1 VSGLFDAAQ
10 VPLALMG
17 LLPVDPGRSL
27 RPRWKAP
34 SSPSWD
40 GENLQSRSAV
50 SSREAHAH

>member
-1 VSGLFDAAQ
+1 MSGLFDAAQ

-17 LLPVDPGRSL
+17 LLPVDPELTL
-27 RPRWKAP
+27 RPTWKAP

-50 SSREAHAH
+50 SSREAHAN